1 MFSILVKPCHIT
13 ISCWTKAYDQPCSAS
28 DSPISEDVQKLSYL
42 NEMDA
47 LKKYLQYNSGL
58 NLNDLAMIN
67 KRDANALMT
76 AAEFESVDVLL
87 VLLQYLKEFLEDYPD
102 EKDQIVQKILH
113 QKGGGRFVILVFSF

>member
-1 MFSILVKPCHIT
+1 
-13 ISCWTKAYDQPCSAS
+13 
-28 DSPISEDVQKLSYL
+28 
-42 NEMDA
+42 MDA
-47 LKKYLQYNSGL
+47 LKQYLQSNSGL